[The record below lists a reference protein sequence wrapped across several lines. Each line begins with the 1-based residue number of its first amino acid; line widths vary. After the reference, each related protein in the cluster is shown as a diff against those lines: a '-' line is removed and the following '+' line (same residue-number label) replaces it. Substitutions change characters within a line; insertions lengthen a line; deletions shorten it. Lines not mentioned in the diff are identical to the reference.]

1 MSKDNKPAYAI
12 KNSDNEYFVGYSKWD
27 KQLRKAKLYHAIN
40 WAQEVVNDLR
50 FNGLDLKI
58 VNVVIYEEENNE

>member
-40 WAQEVVNDLR
+40 
-50 FNGLDLKI
+50 
-58 VNVVIYEEENNE
+58 